1 MVIGCLVEVVLG
13 NFLERLN
20 FRVRVSAKLSS
31 NHFPI
36 LAAELQLGLP
46 PFLLL
51 AGESTDIVGSNMRVL
66 ARLASCRLVIAREAL
81 IVRLNH

>member
-36 LAAELQLGLP
+36 PAAELQLGLL

-51 AGESTDIVGSNMRVL
+51 AGEITDFFGSNIRVL
-66 ARLASCRLVIAREAL
+66 AWLASFRVVIMREAL
-81 IVRLNH
+81 IGRLNL